1 MCALD
6 LIALNF
12 QGALFT
18 RILYL
23 DLEELRWRK
32 REESQEE
39 IESRSDWRK
48 DMLEGVER
56 EKERSDKQVKEW
68 NGG

>member
-1 MCALD
+1 MGNRFVN
-6 LIALNF
+6 I
-12 QGALFT
+12 
-18 RILYL
+18 YL

-39 IESRSDWRK
+39 IESRSDRETIY
-48 DMLEGVER
+48 MLEGVER
-56 EKERSDKQVKEW
+56 EKEKSDKQVKEW

>member
-1 MCALD
+1 MGKVN
-6 LIALNF
+6 I
-12 QGALFT
+12 
-18 RILYL
+18 YL
-23 DLEELRWRK
+23 DLEALRWSK

>member
-1 MCALD
+1 MGNRFVN
-6 LIALNF
+6 I
-12 QGALFT
+12 
-18 RILYL
+18 YL
-23 DLEELRWRK
+23 DSEELRWRK

-39 IESRSDWRK
+39 IESRSARRK
-48 DMLEGVER
+48 DMLEGVDR